1 MNNKLN
7 KIIKYIILIISLVI
21 CFLSI
26 YIRKNFNDI
35 SFEQLLCSIQNSQG
49 TSFSAIKEGL
59 MVVVGGVTISLTII
73 ILIRKLLRKLKPLII
88 TLKFKNKD
96 IKIDV
101 FKVTKLRDNVLLI
114 LFIIF
119 SIFFCFKL
127 LNIGKFVKNQI
138 ITTKLFDEY
147 YVDPNNVKIT
157 FPEDKQNLIYI
168 FVESLENSNL
178 SVENGGTVARSYTPY
193 LEELALTKLN
203 FSHNNFIGGAYPV
216 ANTTW
221 TIAAMIAQTAGLP
234 LKVGFDYNNYSG
246 FGESLPGAI
255 SIGDILKENGY
266 KNYLMM
272 GSDASFG
279 GRRDYF
285 TYHGDYEIFDYV
297 YAKENGLIPTDYYEW
312 WGYEDTKLFEFAKTK
327 LLEISKES
335 EPFNFTLLTADTHF
349 VDGYLDDICPTEF
362 NSQYANVFNCAD
374 IMIVNFINWIKKQDF
389 YDNTTI
395 IISGDHL
402 TMQSGFY
409 EESDSYQR
417 TIFNTFINSKI
428 DTTNNKNRVFSAFDM
443 YPTTLAALGVEI
455 ENNRLALGTNLFSD
469 TRTIPEKI
477 GINNFSSELEKK
489 SKFYNQNILGDTY
502 YQMKDKLSKQSVN

>member
-59 MVVVGGVTISLTII
+59 IVVVGGVTISLIII
-73 ILIRKLLRKLKPLII
+73 ILIRKLLRKLKSIII
-88 TLKFKNKD
+88 TLKFRNKD

-101 FKVTKLRDNVLLI
+101 FKITKLRDNILLI

-138 ITTKLFDEY
+138 LTTKLFDEY
-147 YVDPNNVKIT
+147 YVDPHNVDIV
-157 FPEDKQNLIYI
+157 FPEEKQNLIYI

-178 SVENGGTVARSYTPY
+178 SKENGGTVVKSYTPY
-193 LEELALTKLN
+193 LEKLALSNLN
-203 FSHNNFIGGAYPV
+203 FSNNNVIGGAYPV

-221 TIAAMIAQTAGLP
+221 TVAAMIAQTSGLP

-255 SIGDILKENGY
+255 SIGDILEKNGY

-285 TYHGDYEIFDYV
+285 TYHGNYEIYDYV
-297 YAKENGLIPTDYYEW
+297 YAKKEGLIPNDYYEW
-312 WGYEDTKLFEFAKTK
+312 WGYEDSKLFEYAKTK
-327 LLEISKES
+327 LLEISNKD

-349 VDGYLDDICPTEF
+349 VDGYLDEICPTDF

-374 IMIVNFINWIKKQDF
+374 IMVVNFVNWIKKQDF

-402 TMQSGFY
+402 TMQGGFY
-409 EESDSYQR
+409 DGGEGYQR
-417 TIFNTFINSKI
+417 TIYNTFINSKLETI
-428 DTTNNKNRVFSAFDM
+428 NNKNRIFSTFDM
-443 YPTTLAALGVEI
+443 YPTTLASLGVNI
-455 ENNRLALGTNLFSD
+455 KNNRLGLGTNLFSNIK
-469 TRTIPEKI
+469 TIPEEI
-477 GINNFSSELEKK
+477 GIEKFSGELEKK
-489 SKFYNQNILGDTY
+489 SKFYNQNILGYTY